1 MPPTPARSLTPLAEQ
16 LHRLAIQLLR
26 GLRVEDARS
35 GIPPARLSALSVL
48 VFGGPSSLGA
58 LADAEQV
65 RPPTMSRIV
74 DGLVGDGLATRT
86 VDEHDA
92 RVVRIAATAKGRRLL
107 LAGRDRRVARLSAAL
122 GALTEAER
130 EALASAAAPLARAIA
145 QMSATRERPE
155 T

>member
-1 MPPTPARSLTPLAEQ
+1 MPPVPARSFTPLAEQ

-48 VFGGPSSLGA
+48 VFGGPRSLGA

-86 VDEHDA
+86 ADEHDA
-92 RVVRIAATAKGRRLL
+92 RVIRISATAKGKRVL
-107 LAGRDRRVARLSAAL
+107 LAGRDRRVARLSASLA
-122 GALTEAER
+122 ALTEEDRAKLT
-130 EALASAAAPLARAIA
+130 EALTPLTRTIAAMTAKRDD
-145 QMSATRERPE
+145 
-155 T
+155 

>member
-86 VDEHDA
+86 VDEQDA
-92 RVVRIAATAKGRRLL
+92 RVVRIAATAKGKRLL

-122 GALTEAER
+122 GALAADDR
-130 EALASAAAPLARAIA
+130 SALSDAVEPLKRAVAA
-145 QMSATRERPE
+145 MSATRDG
-155 T
+155 

>member
-1 MPPTPARSLTPLAEQ
+1 MHMPLISARSLTPLAEQ

-48 VFGGPSSLGA
+48 VFGGSMSLGA

-74 DGLVGDGLATRT
+74 DGLVADGLATRT
-86 VDEHDA
+86 VDPKDA
-92 RVVRIAATAKGRRLL
+92 RVIRVRATAKGRRLL
-107 LAGRDRRVARLSAAL
+107 LAGRDRRVEKWSAAL
-122 GALTEAER
+122 AAVTADDLRAMEGAVPALGRVIR
-130 EALASAAAPLARAIA
+130 EMSAARDG
-145 QMSATRERPE
+145 
-155 T
+155 

>member
-86 VDEHDA
+86 VDAHDA
-92 RVVRIAATAKGRRLL
+92 RVVRIAATAKGKRLL

-122 GALTEAER
+122 AALTEAER
-130 EALASAAAPLARAIA
+130 DALASAAAPLARAIA
-145 QMSATRERPE
+145 AMSAMRDG
-155 T
+155 

>member
-1 MPPTPARSLTPLAEQ
+1 MPLISARSLTPLAEQ

-48 VFGGPSSLGA
+48 VFGGPMSLGA

-74 DGLVGDGLATRT
+74 DGLVADGLAART
-86 VDEHDA
+86 VDPKDA
-92 RVVRIAATAKGRRLL
+92 RVIRVRATAKGRRLL
-107 LAGRDRRVARLSAAL
+107 LAGRDRRVEKLSAAL
-122 GALTEAER
+122 AAVTADDLRAMEGAVPALGRVIR
-130 EALASAAAPLARAIA
+130 EMSAARDA
-145 QMSATRERPE
+145 
-155 T
+155 